1 MYKLAQ
7 AKSAQ
12 VSGKLDEAALLYE
25 KILGEKAH
33 CPFHP
38 VAHWEL
44 AWMGAA
50 ALHWNQA
57 IEHVH
62 MFGRQITCGVSVLPA
77 TLEAAFRYARDDFG
91 HNTGG
96 SRGAAGDDNLVPIEE
111 VIAYLELTSMLR
123 ARLKGHA
130 MTSEGDAFQQA
141 KQFFEESKMM
151 IMPALVSA
159 HFVKQ
164 W

>member
-1 MYKLAQ
+1 MGG
-7 AKSAQ
+7 AKNFAKMSWAGLMSFAKMSFRGD
-12 VSGKLDEAALLYE
+12 V
-25 KILGEKAH
+25 
-33 CPFHP
+33 
-38 VAHWEL
+38 W
-44 AWMGAA
+44 
-50 ALHWNQA
+50 
-57 IEHVH
+57 
-62 MFGRQITCGVSVLPA
+62 LP
-77 TLEAAFRYARDDFG
+77 
-91 HNTGG
+91 
-96 SRGAAGDDNLVPIEE
+96 LVPIEE